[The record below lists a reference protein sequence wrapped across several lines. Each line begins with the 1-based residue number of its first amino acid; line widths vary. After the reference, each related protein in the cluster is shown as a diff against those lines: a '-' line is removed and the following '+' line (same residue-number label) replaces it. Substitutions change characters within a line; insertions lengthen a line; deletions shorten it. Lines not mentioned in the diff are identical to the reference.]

1 MFVVHGMAVAALFMI
16 SLMMPI
22 FSFLLP
28 VYKIKKMRELDFRQK
43 VLINIIAIMLI
54 ILMNPMLLSIYI
66 GFFIVIELFYYYFE
80 KINYSVKKFDRITIT
95 ALVVTAFMVGIFF
108 LVKKDIDANIG
119 TIMEMYQQR
128 TNFSMEDVQVIFK
141 EIKLNSLWLIFT
153 YSMLCSFM
161 TYFSLDKK
169 NYENWE
175 ISYGWVLIYITTFF
189 AAKIFK
195 IDNFYINN
203 LMEIGKVIFIFFG
216 LKSIYTALNKIL
228 KIRILNSFIAIFTSV
243 MFPFLT
249 FVIGVVSGFKID
261 KILFNEKK

>member
-95 ALVVTAFMVGIFF
+95 AVVVTAFMVGIFF

-175 ISYGWVLIYITTFF
+175 ISYGWVLILYNN
-189 AAKIFK
+189 IFCSK
-195 IDNFYINN
+195 NI
-203 LMEIGKVIFIFFG
+203 
-216 LKSIYTALNKIL
+216 
-228 KIRILNSFIAIFTSV
+228 
-243 MFPFLT
+243 
-249 FVIGVVSGFKID
+249 
-261 KILFNEKK
+261 

>member
-95 ALVVTAFMVGIFF
+95 AVVITAFMVGIFF